1 MLWRPLLH
9 AVLALAL
16 ALGGAAMHYT
26 WALAIIAGGVVS
38 CNSALACRRYAGR
51 LVTRLV
57 VVCALV

>member
-9 AVLALAL
+9 VVLALA
-16 ALGGAAMHYT
+16 GATMHYM

-57 VVCALV
+57 VVCAFVC